1 MNGQS
6 KISGVVLAG
15 GQALRMG
22 QQDKGL
28 LEFKQRPLV
37 SYAIDAL
44 AGITPHIS
52 ISANRNLEQ
61 YKQFGYPVFSDGRD
75 DFDGPLAGILAAM
88 QASSA
93 EILLVLPCDTPLIQ
107 TAHLQRLLDGLQA
120 NKDIAVAFDGERLH
134 PVVMTLK
141 TQLQKNLA
149 DYLDSGERKLQ
160 RWLYQHALA
169 KVDFSDQPQIF
180 ANINTLDELAKLHA
194 GIADSP
200 AVRNAQ
206 NSMCRR

>member
-15 GQALRMG
+15 GQARRMG
-22 QQDKGL
+22 QDKGL
-28 LEFKQRPLV
+28 VTFKQRPLV

-44 AGITPHIS
+44 AGITPQIS
-52 ISANRNLEQ
+52 ISANRNIEE
-61 YKQFGYPVFSDGRD
+61 YKQFGYPVISDGRD
-75 DFDGPLAGILAAM
+75 GFDGPLAGILAAM
-88 QASSA
+88 PANSA
-93 EILLVLPCDTPLIQ
+93 EILLVLPCDSPLIQ
-107 TAHLQRLLDGLQA
+107 TEHLQRLLDGLQA
-120 NKDIAVAFDGERLH
+120 DKDIAVAFDGERLH
-134 PVVMTLK
+134 PVVMALK

-180 ANINTLDELAKLHA
+180 ANINTLDELAKLQA
-194 GIADSP
+194 KTAE
-200 AVRNAQ
+200 
-206 NSMCRR
+206 